1 MYLLSNEFKTKAY
14 STVARGKRLL
24 NKDVVRKVLK
34 IKQPEIILPQQMPAD
49 IEAFNAKIDQQFAKH
64 AKRVRKVL
72 AKF

>member
-1 MYLLSNEFKTKAY
+1 MYLLSNEFKKKAY
-14 STVARGKRLL
+14 LKVGKDRILQ
-24 NKDVVRKVLK
+24 KDVVRKVLK
-34 IKQPEIILPQQMPAD
+34 IKQPEIVLPQQMPAD